1 MSSKAHVHFADRT
14 RQAALFETM
23 ILAAGADGKI
33 TKVELEEIYRRV
45 FERPE
50 FKGIQAGD
58 LRQAIEHAA
67 MEVSRAQDLSD
78 ILPTLAAR
86 LPDKPTRELAFGLAA
101 AVATADHR
109 TPPSELRILKALQDA
124 FELADDD
131 VARLFEL
138 AEYKAPLPKTGA

>member
-1 MSSKAHVHFADRT
+1 MSAKGHVHFADRT

-23 ILAAGADGKI
+23 ILAAGADGAVS
-33 TKVELEEIYRRV
+33 KVELEEIYRRV

-50 FKGIQAGD
+50 FKGIHAND
-58 LRQAIEHAA
+58 LREAIEHAA
-67 MEVSRAQDLSD
+67 LEVSMAQGMSN

-86 LPDKPTRELAFGLAA
+86 LPDKPTRELAFGFAA

-109 TPPSELRILKALQDA
+109 TPPAELKVLKALQDA

-131 VARLFEL
+131 VVRLFEL
-138 AEYKAPLPKTGA
+138 AEYKAPLPST